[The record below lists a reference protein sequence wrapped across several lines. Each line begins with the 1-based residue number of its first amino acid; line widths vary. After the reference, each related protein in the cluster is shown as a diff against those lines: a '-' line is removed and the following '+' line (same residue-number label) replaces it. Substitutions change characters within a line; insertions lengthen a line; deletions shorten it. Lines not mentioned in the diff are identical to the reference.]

1 MSVEISLMS
10 FEVDSH
16 GDGAGDADVGDAG
29 CVDPM
34 FFLRD
39 IKRFRNAFHRVF
51 QRGPS

>member
-1 MSVEISLMS
+1 MVMVLVMLMSVML
-10 FEVDSH
+10 V
-16 GDGAGDADVGDAG
+16 VLTL
-29 CVDPM
+29 C